1 MTVAAGAAVDVPVAN
16 VNINDAGF
24 PGGAMSIQI
33 SADVST
39 GGTVKSDPDGG
50 SCAVPCVRTSASAQS
65 ASPIVGDITYKIVHN
80 GVTLADLTIHVDL
93 GTLLAQT
100 SYKAAPGAG

>member
-1 MTVAAGAAVDVPVAN
+1 VAS
-16 VNINDAGF
+16 VNINDPGF
-24 PGGAMSIQI
+24 PGGTLTIDITAN
-33 SADVST
+33 VST

-65 ASPIVGDITYKIVHN
+65 ASPIAGDINYKITHN
-80 GVTLADLTIHVDL
+80 GVTLADLTVHVDL

-100 SYKAAPGAG
+100 TYKAAPGAG